1 MCLQGILGEYD
12 AIASAVIKARE
23 EDDKCGT
30 GTHAAGVIISYAP
43 LDTIIPVQPSKEGI
57 VQTGYPPHET
67 TEVLSLLKMDCKSH
81 QDNLIILHYLI

>member
-1 MCLQGILGEYD
+1 MSC
-12 AIASAVIKARE
+12 AIE
-23 EDDKCGT
+23 GLKCGT

-67 TEVLSLLKMDCKSH
+67 TEVLSLLKIGSKKPYND
-81 QDNLIILHYLI
+81 L